1 MDKVLILTEDVGG
14 TGHYGAARSLKKGL
28 EKIAPNL
35 HVEIAF
41 GLSFV
46 SKQLELLTRTSYL
59 SVLKYAPSLWEK
71 AYAREES
78 ISQLFQTPLGKML
91 AIKLKHLIEQ
101 IQPRVVVCT
110 HVLCI
115 SALAHLKE
123 KTHLD
128 FRLGVSITDFDVN
141 GFWIHPKVD
150 FYLVAHPAL
159 KDKIRKRHI
168 IPEEKI
174 FCTGIPIDPAF
185 SVAGSS
191 KYKLRED
198 LGFDP
203 SRFTALVMGGGM
215 GLGPVEEC
223 ISMFRQHMPE
233 VQLIVI
239 TGKNQRLYDRLRL
252 GYQQDRHV
260 RLFGFI
266 DGMVNMMRAADI
278 VVSKAGGLTS
288 SEALA
293 SGLPMLICR
302 PIPGQEER
310 NSRFLLE
317 QQVAIRQDQ
326 PESIPRDLT
335 PFIEDQA
342 YLQKWSRHALSIGKP
357 FSALHGAEVI
367 VNHL

>member
-14 TGHYGAARSLKKGL
+14 TGHYGAALSLKKGL
-28 EKIAPNL
+28 KKIAPNL

-46 SKQLELLTRTSYL
+46 SKQLESLTRTSYL
-59 SVLKYAPSLWEK
+59 SVLKYAPSLWGK
-71 AYAREES
+71 AYAKEDS

-91 AIKLKHLIEQ
+91 ALKLKYLIEQ
-101 IQPRVVVCT
+101 VEPRVVVCT

-115 SALAHLKE
+115 SALAYLKE

-128 FRLGVSITDFDVN
+128 FRLGVAITDFDVN
-141 GFWIHPKVD
+141 GFWIHPQVD

-159 KDKIRKRHI
+159 KDKIHKRNI
-168 IPEEKI
+168 IPKEKI

-185 SVAGSS
+185 SVPGPS
-191 KYKLRED
+191 KCRLRED

-203 SRFTALVMGGGM
+203 CRFTALVMGGGM
-215 GLGPVEEC
+215 GLGPLEEC
-223 ISMFRQHMPE
+223 IAKFREQLPE
-233 VQLIVI
+233 IQLIVI
-239 TGKNQRLYDRLRL
+239 TGKNQRLFERLLFR
-252 GYQQDRHV
+252 YQQDKRV

-266 DGMVNMMRAADI
+266 DGMANMMRAADI

-293 SGLPMLICR
+293 SGLPLLICK

-317 QQVAIRQDQ
+317 QQVAIRQDE
-326 PESIPRDLT
+326 PNYIPRDLT
-335 PFIEDQA
+335 PFIEDQT
-342 YLQKWSRHALSIGKP
+342 YLQKLSEQAFRIGKP

-367 VNHL
+367 VRHL